1 MNVKSEKGEIG
12 IELIDKE
19 GVEITNKSFSLKK
32 LKNADSKLKYG
43 NFLKSAKL
51 LANKGEEQE
60 IEGHVTT
67 DDIEIKPFQVLSDA
81 ELLKACEN
89 RTAHKGK
96 QSRLSQN
103 LIIYLLENLNR
114 CTTWLKLEWKIAENS

>member
-1 MNVKSEKGEIG
+1 MNVNKSEKGEIG

-19 GVEITNKSFSLKK
+19 SVEITNKGFSLKK
-32 LKNADSKLKYG
+32 LKNADSKLKYN
-43 NFLKSAKL
+43 NFIMSAKL

-96 QSRLSQN
+96 QSRL
-103 LIIYLLENLNR
+103 YTKLN
-114 CTTWLKLEWKIAENS
+114 